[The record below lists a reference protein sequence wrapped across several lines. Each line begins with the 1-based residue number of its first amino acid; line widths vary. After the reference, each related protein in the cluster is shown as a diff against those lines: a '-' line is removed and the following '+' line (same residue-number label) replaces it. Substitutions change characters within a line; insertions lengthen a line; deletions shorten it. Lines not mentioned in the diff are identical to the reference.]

1 MQATRSVDR
10 LSESYSARQC
20 FALARKRA
28 LGHRA
33 YFLGLLLALAGC
45 KVAAEDIEYWKGT
58 VKGPGKI
65 AAVMLAAKYPM
76 ELRTQA
82 ALALID
88 MERTDR
94 DGTADLQAALA
105 RLDEQERGELVT
117 AMVPGLEELMK
128 KAPKA
133 DGSASSAQIRA
144 KDAAFLLITHAP
156 PEVKSKLT
164 LDVVDWYMQDFNGR
178 SLAGNYS
185 AEQVIRALGSPAA
198 KVLVKGLN
206 SRMPQQALVKMAQL
220 IGQLA
225 DPAARK
231 DAGQRIV
238 ALEHEMEGKPFLAWV
253 KESVVSQAQ
262 RSGIKLEGPRLD
274 TIVEANRD
282 SFINEGALPAM
293 RWLADEPA
301 VKSRL
306 LELASTKAKTPAGNQ
321 RRVGA
326 LAALEGK
333 VSSGDLAGIMEL
345 ALDGQSPAD
354 VRDAAFDRVGDI
366 KSPQALPALW
376 PLVSGNENPRLR
388 WRAGELVLAIGGPA
402 VVSEFFGKLPS
413 GGDYAQEELEG
424 YGTRMG
430 QMTPPPT
437 QLVRDQLNASAWYNR
452 VIAIR
457 FFERKGAASDVERLK
472 LLTGD
477 KASTKGPRWGKT
489 KTVGDVAEEAVTAA
503 KQRLAEPSA
512 R

>member
-1 MQATRSVDR
+1 MQATRSVR
-10 LSESYSARQC
+10 RQFVSHPAFSARAC
-20 FALARKRA
+20 
-28 LGHRA
+28 
-33 YFLGLLLALAGC
+33 FLGLLLALAGC

-65 AAVMLAAKYPM
+65 QAVMLADKYPM

-82 ALALID
+82 ALALIA

-94 DGTADLQAALA
+94 DGTADLQAALG
-105 RLDEQERGELVT
+105 RLDEASRGSLI
-117 AMVPGLEELMK
+117 AGMVPGLEEAMK
-128 KAPKA
+128 KDPKP
-133 DGSASSAQIRA
+133 DGSASPAQIRA

-156 PEVKSKLT
+156 PEVRSKLT
-164 LDVVDWYMQDFNGR
+164 LDVVNWYMEDFNGR

-206 SRMPQQALVKMAQL
+206 ARMPQQALVKMAQL

-225 DPAARK
+225 EPAARK
-231 DAGQRIV
+231 EAGERIV
-238 ALEHEMEGKPFLAWV
+238 AIEREMEGKEFAAWV
-253 KESVVSQAQ
+253 KESVVNQAQ
-262 RSGIKLEGPRLD
+262 RSGIKLEGPRLE

-293 RWLADEPA
+293 KWLADEPS

-306 LELASTKAKTPAGNQ
+306 LELAAVKSKTPAGNQ
-321 RRVGA
+321 RRVAA
-326 LAALEGK
+326 LAALENK
-333 VSSGDLAGIMEL
+333 VTTSDLQYILEL
-345 ALDGQSPAD
+345 ALDGTSPAD

-366 KSPQALPALW
+366 KSAQALPSLW
-376 PLVSGNENPRLR
+376 PLVASNENPRLR
-388 WRAGELVLAIGGPA
+388 WRAGELVLAIGGPE

-413 GGDYAQEELEG
+413 AGDYAQEELEG
-424 YGTRMG
+424 YATRMG
-430 QMTPPPT
+430 NMQPAPT
-437 QLVRDQLNASAWYNR
+437 QLVRDQLNASGWYNR

-457 FFERKGAASDVERLK
+457 FFERKGGASDVEHLK
-472 LLTGD
+472 QLMTD

-503 KQRLAEPSA
+503 KQRLAEPAA

>member
-1 MQATRSVDR
+1 MQATRSVGR
-10 LSESYSARQC
+10 LWFSDSARHY
-20 FALARKRA
+20 RA
-28 LGHRA
+28 CVL
-33 YFLGLLLALAGC
+33 LSLLLALSGC

-65 AAVMLAAKYPM
+65 AAVMLADKYPM
-76 ELRTQA
+76 DLRAKA

-94 DGTADLQAALA
+94 DGIADLQAALA
-105 RLDEQERGELVT
+105 RLEENERGELIS
-117 AMVPGLEELMK
+117 AMLPGLEQLMK
-128 KAPKA
+128 QAPKS
-133 DGSASSAQIRA
+133 DGSASPAQIRA
-144 KDAAFLLITHAP
+144 KDAAFVLITHAP

-164 LDVVDWYMQDFNGR
+164 LAVVEWYMQDFNGR

-185 AEQVIRALGSPAA
+185 AEQVVRALGSPAA
-198 KVLVKGLN
+198 KVLVKGLHA
-206 SRMPQQALVKMAQL
+206 RMPQQALVKMAQL
-220 IGQLA
+220 IGQLG

-231 DAGQRIV
+231 EAGDRIV
-238 ALEHEMEGKPFLAWV
+238 AIQREMEDKEFLAWV
-253 KESVVSQAQ
+253 KDSVLNQAQ
-262 RSGIKLEGPRLD
+262 RSGIKLEGQRLT

-293 RWLADEPA
+293 KWLAEQPA
-301 VKSRL
+301 VKARL
-306 LELASTKAKTPAGNQ
+306 LELASASAKTPAGNQ

-333 VSSGDLAGIMEL
+333 VSSADLPVIMQL
-345 ALDGQSPAD
+345 ALDAQSPAE

-366 KSPQALPALW
+366 KSAQALPSLW
-376 PLVSGNENPRLR
+376 PLVASNENPRLR

-402 VVSEFFGKLPS
+402 VVAEFFSKLPGS
-413 GGDYAQEELEG
+413 GDYAQEELEG
-424 YGTRMG
+424 YATRMG
-430 QMTPPPT
+430 QMTPPPV

-457 FFERKGAASDVERLK
+457 FFERKGAASDVEQLK
-472 LLTGD
+472 QLIAD

-489 KTVGDVAEEAVTAA
+489 KTVGDVAEEAVSAA
-503 KQRLAEPSA
+503 KQRLAEPKA